1 MEVEFILVSNEEPAF
16 WDSSVESLR
25 ANNGFEYAG
34 IDLAPN
40 RIDDIRLSYGYYR
53 CDPNRTDPSFLDF
66 NERRRVVIL
75 NLVDNAVGLSLRE
88 IRYSSEPSFRGAL
101 TVTQESDIKAAINSI
116 EPGVALPDNDGDGD
130 PDVTDPDDDNDG
142 ILDTDEVTL
151 GLDPFDADSDG
162 NGTSDGEE
170 DPDGDRYTNEQEL
183 YLLLTD
189 PQDGNSRFEP
199 EFLLAGNDHAISF
212 PTITGRRYRVE
223 CTSDLFQFN
232 EVSNILGT
240 DLVEVV
246 DLGPLSGSRF
256 YRVRIEFE

>member
-1 MEVEFILVSNEEPAF
+1 MEVEFVLISNEEAAF
-16 WDSSVESLR
+16 WDRNVESLR
-25 ANNGFEYAG
+25 ANNGFESAA
-34 IDLAPN
+34 IDAAPN
-40 RIDDIRLSYGYYR
+40 RMDEIRFSYAYFRG
-53 CDPNRTDPSFLDF
+53 DPVPVSPGSLPSIA
-66 NERRRVVIL
+66 RRRIVIL
-75 NLVDNAVGLSLRE
+75 NMVDNAGGLSPRE
-88 IRYSSEPSFRGAL
+88 IRYNSESLSSGVL
-101 TVTQESDIKAAINSI
+101 TPTHESDIKAAINSI

-170 DPDGDRYTNEQEL
+170 DSDGDRYTNEQEL

-199 EFLLAGNDHAISF
+199 EFLLVGNDHSISF
-212 PTITGRRYRVE
+212 PTITGRRYRME

-240 DLVEVV
+240 DSVEVV